1 MSEKTRTLQVKI
13 RTLTPLWTGGVDGT
27 MDRIHETGIIGSLR
41 WWYEAIVR
49 GLGGSACDPTSHACE
64 LTGDRLKRYN
74 AARKAGKNW
83 WEALDEAGICDVCK
97 VFGTTG
103 WKRRFKLEV
112 RPMKGEFDITEGMFP
127 SGRVHPDKKNL
138 YRTGVWLLRGGYH
151 GELELKFIGDEKM
164 LWCEIL
170 PVLLFIERWG
180 ALGPKTSLGYGVF
193 KILSINEF
201 QGSTDGSWRK
211 FLKNSQNI
219 QNCSRPVGQ
228 WWWGNHTS
236 FSSNSNY
243 QGILPALTNMF
254 FSKVRFSPQQSDQ
267 DEWWKQFDEIK
278 WLEKGEVPE
287 DKATWTGRKQQKPKG
302 PYEISNP
309 LPIARI
315 KHWMDSHHTFP
326 IAPILRNRLRYG
338 SKSICDG
345 NGESEWCNFVFG
357 TVRGKSPV
365 CGYCGTPVRRDKKD
379 QNRWWC
385 NAGRVL
391 LDNSMV
397 IHDAERIQSKI
408 RISWAYQTNDRN
420 WEVRVWGWL
429 PENHYQN
436 QHNNQRENFLRKL
449 KNVLGINGD
458 NSSKWHTPKTENNSN
473 QLWQD
478 MKLSNPEVCWFEK
491 HPNESREAYLK
502 ALLKCKCEG
511 GEHEADS

>member
-1 MSEKTRTLQVKI
+1 MSEQTNTLKVKI

-27 MDRIHETGIIGSLR
+27 MDRVHETGIIGSLR

-83 WEALDEAGICDVCK
+83 WEALDEAGICDACK

-103 WKRRFKLEV
+103 WKRRFRLEV
-112 RPMKGEFDITEGMFP
+112 NLIEGEFDITEGMFP
-127 SGRVHPDKKNL
+127 SGRIHPDKRNP
-138 YRTGVWLLRGGYH
+138 YRAGGWLLHGGYQ
-151 GELELKFIGDEKM
+151 GTLQLEFIGPKDI

-170 PVLLFIERWG
+170 PVLLFIEQWG

-193 KILSINEF
+193 EILSINGF
-201 QGSTDGSWRK
+201 QRPTDGSWRK
-211 FLKNSQNI
+211 FLEDKYVI
-219 QNCSRPVGQ
+219 QSCSSPVVR
-228 WWWGNHTS
+228 WWWGKQTLQQKLE
-236 FSSNSNY
+236 Y

-267 DEWWKQFDEIK
+267 EEWWKQFDEIN
-278 WLEKGEVPE
+278 WLEKEEIPE

-302 PYEISNP
+302 PYKISNP

-315 KHWMDSHHTFP
+315 KHWLDRYQTFS
-326 IAPILRNRLRYG
+326 IAPILRNRLRYA
-338 SKSICDG
+338 SQSICDG

-365 CGYCGTPVRRDKKD
+365 CGYCGTPVLRDGKGP
-379 QNRWWC
+379 NRWWC
-385 NAGRVL
+385 SAGKVL

-397 IHDAERIQSKI
+397 IQDAKRIQNKI
-408 RISWAYQTNDRN
+408 RVSWAYQTGDRN
-420 WEVRVWGWL
+420 WEIRIWGWL

-436 QHNNQRENFLRKL
+436 QHNNRRQNLLRKL

-458 NSSKWHTPKTENNSN
+458 NSGQWHLAQNG

-478 MKLSNPEVCWFEK
+478 IKLSNLEVCWFEK
-491 HPNESREAYLK
+491 NSNESAEAYLK
-502 ALLKCKCEG
+502 ALLQCNCEG